1 MSKIFMQTS
10 VVVLLLSWTNTTNAQ
25 VFNSSPAPSQTPVQ
39 PAGGAAAT
47 PTGEV
52 QQTGWGIPMPKIT
65 MPKITMPKI
74 EMPKMETVTGPFK
87 SGFAKMSAGSKK
99 AIEGAKEM
107 MSFGRNESPPTGSR
121 ASRQKQPS
129 LWQKLTARKSEP
141 QVPQTVGEFM
151 SQPRLDP

>member
-10 VVVLLLSWTNTTNAQ
+10 VVVLLFSWTNMTDAQ
-25 VFNSSPAPSQTPVQ
+25 VFNSSPAPSQTTVQ
-39 PAGGAAAT
+39 PAGGAAAA

-74 EMPKMETVTGPFK
+74 EMPKMDTVTGPFK
-87 SGFAKMSAGSKK
+87 SGFAKMSTGSKK
-99 AIEGAKEM
+99 AIDGAKEM
-107 MSFGRNESPPTGSR
+107 LSFGRNQSPQTVGR
-121 ASRQKQPS
+121 APQKKPS

>member
-1 MSKIFMQTS
+1 MSKIFVQTS
-10 VVVLLLSWTNTTNAQ
+10 VVVLLLSWTNMTVAQ
-25 VFNSSPAPSQTPVQ
+25 TFNSLPAPSQTTVQ
-39 PAGGAAAT
+39 PAGGAAAGAA
-47 PTGEV
+47 GEV

-74 EMPKMETVTGPFK
+74 EMPKMDTVTGPFK
-87 SGFAKMSAGSKK
+87 SGFSKMSAGSKK

-107 MSFGRNESPPTGSR
+107 LSFGRKQSPQAVGRTP
-121 ASRQKQPS
+121 QKKPS